1 MKFLQSLLV
10 ILIAATVLGSCSPE
24 VRYEKGV
31 DENDGGRE
39 WGALEV
45 KLTVQKMVASLDDY
59 LKSVGKENVYIQVKK
74 FRNRTAEHIDS
85 TLVTDEIST
94 ELIQRKIR
102 FIDESLMDESI
113 GEIDKANSEYFDQS
127 TTAQKG
133 KLKAP
138 NLYLT
143 GDIREAVTSKNGREL
158 QFLVVTL
165 KLYRI
170 ETGEI
175 VWQDHARFLKS
186 KKKGKN
192 IGF

>member
-1 MKFLQSLLV
+1 MRYLVSLAMAFLVTLSV
-10 ILIAATVLGSCSPE
+10 TSCSPE

-31 DENDGGRE
+31 DENDGGVE

-59 LKSVGKENVYIQVKK
+59 LKSIGKDKVYIQVKK
-74 FRNRTAEHIDS
+74 FRNRTAEHIDTS
-85 TLVTDEIST
+85 LVTDEIST

-102 FIDESLMDESI
+102 FVDESLADESI
-113 GEIDKANSEYFDQS
+113 EEMNKAESEYYDQS
-127 TTAQKG
+127 TVAGKG
-133 KLKAP
+133 NLKAP

-175 VWQDHARFLKS
+175 VWQEHARFLKS
-186 KKKGKN
+186 KKKGKK